1 MKDDFDCIVI
11 HDFSTVNIYTDPHLF
26 SYMVKYQKRKIY
38 NFHPIYF
45 IIFSIDKNTRPL
57 KRQFLRIYIIDIL
70 LDIFLCLQFIQL
82 LYHSLSPSTDLVVL
96 H

>member
-11 HDFSTVNIYTDPHLF
+11 HDFSTVNIYTYPHLF
-26 SYMVKYQKRKIY
+26 SYMMNYQKRKIY

-70 LDIFLCLQFIQL
+70 LDILMFTVYTTLILF
-82 LYHSLSPSTDLVVL
+82 SLTIS
-96 H
+96 